1 MKVLMLQDTC
11 NYAGTEA
18 HILTL
23 SDALSKV
30 DGVDIELLAPVGSE
44 LEKRSQTM
52 VHYCHV
58 CRRSFIAFFFST
70 IALVRTVRP
79 DIIHA
84 HNGRM
89 TLIAV
94 LAAKL
99 LGCKVVAS
107 QHFLEPAHVSST
119 GLSGKVKRALHQW
132 VGRQLDFRICVSQAA
147 LTSMQKRRD
156 IIAKTESAYSVIHNG
171 IDISKVRR
179 SVTKTSLE
187 VRSELGIRSSSK
199 LITCAAR
206 LEPEKNIEVLLDA
219 FKIATDAGIDA
230 HLVIAGDGSLRVP
243 LEQRII
249 DRDLSHL
256 VNLVGFRPDVH
267 SIMQASDAFVLPA
280 ANEPFGL
287 VLLEAMCLGTPSLAA
302 QSGGPLEII
311 EDGLNGYLFM
321 PNDAVNLAEHI
332 VRVLTEPVQT
342 RIVSDLGQESVLK
355 KFSSSV
361 MASATIRAYAATL
374 GLGH

>member
-1 MKVLMLQDTC
+1 MKVLMLQDTS

-30 DGVDIELLAPVGSE
+30 DKVEIELLAPRGSE

-52 VHYCHV
+52 VLRCHV
-58 CRRSFIAFFFST
+58 CRPSISAFFFST
-70 IALVRTVRP
+70 IAIVGTTRP

-94 LAAKL
+94 LVAKL
-99 LGCKVVAS
+99 LGGKVVAS
-107 QHFLEPAHVSST
+107 QHFLEPAHVLST
-119 GLSGKVKRALHQW
+119 GPLGKFKRALHQW

-156 IIAKTESAYSVIHNG
+156 IIAKTDSAYSVIHNG
-171 IDISKVRR
+171 IDISKVRL
-179 SVTKTSLE
+179 SVTKTRLE
-187 VRSELGIRSSSK
+187 VRSELGIPSSAK
-199 LITCAAR
+199 LIMSAAR
-206 LEPEKNIEVLLDA
+206 LEPEKSIDTLLDA
-219 FKIATDAGIDA
+219 FKIVTDAGINA
-230 HLVIAGDGSLRVP
+230 NLIITGDGSLQVP
-243 LEQRII
+243 LQQRII
-249 DRDLSHL
+249 DLGLSHL
-256 VNLVGFRPDVH
+256 VNLAGFRKDVH
-267 SIMQASDAFVLPA
+267 SIMHASDAFVLPS

-287 VLLEAMCLGTPSLAA
+287 VLLEAMSLGVPTLAA

-311 EDGLNGYLFM
+311 DDGSNGYLFR
-321 PNDAVNLAEHI
+321 PNDAANLAERILHVLQEPLKTSDI
-332 VRVLTEPVQT
+332 SQLGERSVRE
-342 RIVSDLGQESVLK
+342 

-361 MASATIRAYAATL
+361 MASATIRAYAAPL